1 MQIWKRARQDTWEW
15 VKRHVGITIIVSG
28 LGLPAGFFVLES
40 ERAKDEL
47 HILLVYTITPISI
60 LIVLVF
66 LYNLWLA
73 PYREVWDRLDL
84 IEEHR
89 DAPVQAERVVNTTPA
104 NLDDWRHVQEL
115 KVYQIAELSGG
126 ISPPRTSEGSTA
138 RARAICTEL
147 VAALRARKIK
157 GHWAPKF
164 ANNVTRIKRKE
175 LPRYFK
181 GRDDYPDFLRDPDS

>member
-126 ISPPRTSEGSTA
+126 FLLTG
-138 RARAICTEL
+138 
-147 VAALRARKIK
+147 
-157 GHWAPKF
+157 
-164 ANNVTRIKRKE
+164 
-175 LPRYFK
+175 LPRGPMIERGPFAPSWSRPFERVRSRVI
-181 GRDDYPDFLRDPDS
+181 GHRSSRTT